1 MNHKINH
8 ISYGSLVDQHELL
21 DTDFAKV
28 DGGSHTMFNMF
39 QKDGKVRDSLKT
51 IPEDEIQDY
60 FYFMKI
66 IPHEFYDD
74 INERNWNSY
83 SYSLAHNKKMMGDN
97 DAPTITMK
105 VEYAPVKMQIL
116 KKKREAGRFMINM
129 SAIVGGVFV
138 IFGLINS
145 IFAGCTRK

>member
-1 MNHKINH
+1 M
-8 ISYGSLVDQHELL
+8 
-21 DTDFAKV
+21 
-28 DGGSHTMFNMF
+28 
-39 QKDGKVRDSLKT
+39 RDSLKT

-105 VEYAPVKMQIL
+105 VEYAPVKMQIV

-145 IFAGCTRK
+145 IFAGCVRN

>member
-1 MNHKINH
+1 MNHVINH

-21 DTDFAKV
+21 DSDFAKV

-39 QKDGKVRDSLKT
+39 KKNGKVNEDLKT
-51 IPEDEIQDY
+51 RPEHEIQDY

-66 IPHEFYDD
+66 IPHEFFDD
-74 INERNWNSY
+74 IKERNWNSY

-97 DAPTITMK
+97 DAPTIIMK
-105 VEYAPVKMQIL
+105 VEYAPVKMQIQ
-116 KKKREAGRFMINM
+116 KSKREVGRFMINM

-138 IFGLINS
+138 IFGLVNS
-145 IFAGCTRK
+145 IFAGFTR